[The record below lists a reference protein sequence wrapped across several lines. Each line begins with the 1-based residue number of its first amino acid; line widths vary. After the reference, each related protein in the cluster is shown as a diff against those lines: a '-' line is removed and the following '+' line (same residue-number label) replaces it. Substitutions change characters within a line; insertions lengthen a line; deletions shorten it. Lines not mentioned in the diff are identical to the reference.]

1 MADRGRNREALVRF
15 LGTITRAGQTLDG
28 VGDDVN
34 LVDAGIIDSLAMVQ
48 IIVHLEQ
55 DHAVNLLASGIDPAE
70 LSSIGGILDSIERTR
85 Q

>member
-1 MADRGRNREALVRF
+1 MADRERTREALVRF
-15 LGTITRAGQTLDG
+15 LGTISRAGQTLDG

-55 DHAVNLLASGIDPAE
+55 AHAIDLLASGIDPAE
-70 LSSIGGILDSIERTR
+70 LSTIGGILRSIERAGK
-85 Q
+85 

>member
-1 MADRGRNREALVRF
+1 MTGRDTTRDGLVRF
-15 LGTITRAGQTLDG
+15 LGTISRAGQTLEG

-55 DHAVNLLASGIDPAE
+55 EHAIDLLASGIDPAE
-70 LSSIGGILDSIERTR
+70 LSTIGGILRSIERAPK
-85 Q
+85 

>member
-1 MADRGRNREALVRF
+1 MDEGERRREGLVRF
-15 LGTITRAGQTLDG
+15 LGMISRAGQTLDG

-55 DHAVNLLASGIDPAE
+55 EHAIDLLSSGIDPAE
-70 LSSIGGILDSIERTR
+70 LSTIGGILRSIERAAE
-85 Q
+85 